1 MPTQELELGYLAHP
15 DEGPNPGVVMIHDV
29 WGLADHTRD
38 LARRL
43 AQEGFSVLAIDLYRR
58 EPKVAIE
65 DPGAWI
71 RGLSD
76 PQGLADVQAG
86 AELLTGHSVTGGRQV
101 GVTGFCMG
109 GMYALLAACGNCPG
123 ITASVAF
130 YGMLSYEHG
139 MLHEPGGA
147 DPVKK
152 PRSPLQ
158 AASDLACPLLG
169 LFGAE
174 DPFVPLSD
182 VEDLRGRLEKT
193 EPASELVVYPGAGH
207 AFMNDTRPEAYRPET
222 ASQARARMVDFFRS
236 ELG

>member
-1 MPTQELELGYLAHP
+1 MPTDDHELGYLAHP
-15 DEGPNPGVVMIHDV
+15 DDGPNPGVVMIHDV

-58 EPKVAIE
+58 EQEVAIE

-76 PQGLADVQAG
+76 PQVLADVQAG
-86 AELLTGHSVTGGRQV
+86 AELLAAHPSTGGRDV

-109 GMYALLAACGNCPG
+109 GMYAVLAACGCPG
-123 ITASVAF
+123 IAASVAF

-139 MLHEPGGA
+139 MLHEPSGL
-147 DPVKK
+147 DPEKK

-158 AASDLACPLLG
+158 AAPELACPLLG
-169 LFGAE
+169 LFGE
-174 DPFVPLSD
+174 DDAFVPLAD
-182 VEDLRGRLEKT
+182 VEALRDLLEKA
-193 EPASELVVYPGAGH
+193 EPSSEIQVYPGAGH
-207 AFMNDTRPEAYRPET
+207 AFMNDTRSDAYRPET
-222 ASQARARMVDFFRS
+222 AEQAWTRMVDFFRDH
-236 ELG
+236 LR